1 MRSLAPAGRWLSIS
15 RLFCPSL
22 PPANNPSGNA
32 SVEPSGRINPI
43 IREPAWW
50 NQIRRHFRRQRRA
63 VEDGGARPAAARLPP
78 ISTRNLKSISLL
90 ACWHRPPVAREGL
103 WVPSKGGPSYFP
115 VQKRGELSGG
125 LGQSANFATGYLHN
139 LLILCTREIGDSPR
153 RGPQAYFAPK
163 VVKLESCSRGS
174 LLLWGTITAS

>member
-1 MRSLAPAGRWLSIS
+1 MALDQPAFLPQLTSGEQSLGERQRRAEW
-15 RLFCPSL
+15 
-22 PPANNPSGNA
+22 AN
-32 SVEPSGRINPI
+32 NPI